1 MKYHLLLWVG
11 ASLITLLSGCATT
24 SYEAINSDEFKFAK
38 PSLSQLDNWKINAKL
53 GIRTATDAQSMHML
67 WQQQGEKYQLRLNGP
82 LGFGSA
88 YIVGDSEQAEIQKGE
103 QLITANPQQLTMQLT
118 GIPLPI
124 TALSWWVK
132 GLVSPNHTSA
142 TSIQRA
148 QTGQL
153 KSFNQAGWQI
163 SILKNSQTGPYLIP
177 KKIAGRQGD
186 LSFKLIIS
194 DWEFS
199 NNRASE

>member
-1 MKYHLLLWVG
+1 MKNYILLWVG
-11 ASLITLLSGCATT
+11 ALLLTLLSGCASNSYQATT
-24 SYEAINSDEFKFAK
+24 SSISE
-38 PSLSQLDNWKINAKL
+38 LDNWKINAKL
-53 GIRTATDAQSMHML
+53 GIRTATDAQSIQML

-88 YIVGDSEQAEIQKGE
+88 SIVGDSEQAEIQKGE

-124 TALSWWVK
+124 SALSWWVK
-132 GLVSPNHTSA
+132 GLVSPNHSTA
-142 TSIQRA
+142 TSIQRT

-153 KSFNQAGWQI
+153 ESFQQAGWQI
-163 SILKNSQTGPYLIP
+163 SILSYSQTGAYWTP
-177 KKIAGRQGD
+177 KKIAGRQGE
-186 LSFKLIIS
+186 LSFKLIVS

-199 NNRASE
+199 NNKAAE